1 MCSVGDAFNID
12 IAESVELCQY
22 KCEDCGKEFKGIG
35 MGKGLK
41 CPECHST
48 NTSIKTEE
56 K

>member
-12 IAESVELCQY
+12 ISEDMGLCEY
-22 KCEDCGKEFKGIG
+22 ICNDCGKNFKGVRINQT
-35 MGKGLK
+35 LK
-41 CPECHST
+41 CPKCHST